1 MSKAVDILTAIKNGI
16 DSNKSVINTVELYY
30 KPLDDLVRELQDI
43 PGNFPKAIVLFD
55 DEEREVPYGG
65 EQGSRQAIGKQV
77 RYVLP
82 IEVDILS
89 ARSDDSLSDVDGAV
103 TEVRDYLDDEAN
115 ARWTSDNFPVLY
127 PLKSVQR
134 STLFVTLSEN
144 RTVVPFDFASIRFN
158 VLYYFNRGDS

>member
-1 MSKAVDILTAIKNGI
+1 MSKAVDILTAIKDGLNT
-16 DSNKSVINTVELYY
+16 NKDIINSVELYY
-30 KPLDDLVRELQDI
+30 KPLDDLVRELQDV

-55 DEEREVPYGG
+55 DEEREAPYGG
-65 EQGSRQAIGKQV
+65 EESRRQAIGKQV

-89 ARSDDSLSDVDGAV
+89 ARSSDSIGDVDDAI
-103 TEVRDYLDDEAN
+103 TEVRDFLDDEAN
-115 ARWTSDNFPVLY
+115 ARWTSEKFPVLY

-144 RTVVPFDFASIRFN
+144 RAVVPFDFASIRFN
-158 VLYYFNRGDS
+158 VLYWFDRGDS